1 MGPVPG
7 VVHHE
12 IHYSGEAVMLLKE
25 FCTTDVAWCTRD
37 TTVLEAARLMREK
50 HLGDLIIVDDPNDDF
65 APVGLIT
72 DRDIVVKVIGNELS
86 ASQTRV
92 GAIMRTPLVTASE
105 SEDSNAAIARMRQHG
120 VRRLPV
126 TGPHG
131 KLVGIVTLDDLLKR
145 LRAEVDSLLDLIAK
159 EQDQER
165 RANR

>member
-1 MGPVPG
+1 MSAITP
-7 VVHHE
+7 E
-12 IHYSGEAVMLLKE
+12 RLVMLLKE

-50 HLGDLIIVDDPNDDF
+50 HLGDLIIVDDPKDDF
-65 APVGLIT
+65 TPVGLIT

-92 GAIMRTPLVTASE
+92 GDVMRTPLVTASD

-126 TGPHG
+126 TGRHG

-145 LRAEVDSLLDLIAK
+145 LRSEVDSLLELIAK

-165 RANR
+165 RASR